1 MKILTPRTTVLLLH
15 SKSNK
20 KNIDKSNE
28 IDNDIDFVTRN
39 RYLPLENIDESFD
52 SSSGDNLLPSERNVV
67 AIKKNAAKTK

>member
-1 MKILTPRTTVLLLH
+1 MKILTRRTTVLLLH

-52 SSSGDNLLPSERNVV
+52 SSSGDNLLQSERNVV

>member
-39 RYLPLENIDESFD
+39 RYLPLENKDESFD
-52 SSSGDNLLPSERNVV
+52 SSSGDNLLQSERNVV

>member
-52 SSSGDNLLPSERNVV
+52 SSSGDNLLQSERNVV

>member
-28 IDNDIDFVTRN
+28 IDDIDFVTRN

-52 SSSGDNLLPSERNVV
+52 SSSGDNLLQSERNVV

>member
-1 MKILTPRTTVLLLH
+1 MKIVTPRTTVLLLH

-52 SSSGDNLLPSERNVV
+52 SSSGDNLLQSERNVV

>member
-20 KNIDKSNE
+20 KNVDKSNE

-52 SSSGDNLLPSERNVV
+52 SSSGDNLLQSERNVV

>member
-28 IDNDIDFVTRN
+28 IDNDIGFVTRN

-52 SSSGDNLLPSERNVV
+52 SSSGDNLLQSERNVV